1 MPVKIWDGGQSI
13 GSAWAWK
20 LETYIDADQV
30 DLGVTVLARLG
41 GGHVND
47 LAGTTWGGG
56 RRQLADWAR
65 DAERAG
71 LDAYP

>member
-13 GSAWAWK
+13 GFAWAWK

-47 LAGTTWGGG
+47 LAGTTWGAEAVSG
-56 RRQLADWAR
+56 LAR